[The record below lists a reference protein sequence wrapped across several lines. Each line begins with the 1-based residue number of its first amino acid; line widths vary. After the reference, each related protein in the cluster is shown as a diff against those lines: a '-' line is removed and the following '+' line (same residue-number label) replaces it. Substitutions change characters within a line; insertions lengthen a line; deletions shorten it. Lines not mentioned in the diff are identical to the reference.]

1 MSISAVRF
9 HDGERYVA
17 GLAKVGHKRMHVCHI
32 DDLGVRVLVVPKDE
46 ERYTLPLERKGQ
58 PYPLDRLVR
67 KFLAVGRERGITQAA
82 REMLEEAAA

>member
-17 GLAKVGHKRMHVCHI
+17 GLLKVGHKLLKVVCI
-32 DDLGVRVLVVPKDE
+32 DDNGVRVLSAPKSE
-46 ERYTLPLERKGQ
+46 ERYASPLQRKGQ
-58 PYPLDRLVR
+58 PYPVERLVR

-82 REMLEEAAA
+82 KEILAEAA